1 MGSQISEGLVF
12 GGFSYDL
19 AFPFA
24 KNRKMSKEMVL
35 KDLERILSEK
45 GIKTALMV
53 LGSKEYNCFHKAVNI
68 IEKKFLFYKN
78 LLESEELRNKHIDA
92 LGAGNLALRIFFAM
106 HGCVNHANNILQAME
121 EEVKELVPNVNLA
134 LDNPNWWT
142 VSNINEPKT
151 PCVKTGVC
159 ICERGQEEPYVQS
172 CLHGDPSSILL
183 SDEKIKERQNKFID
197 LFVKMIKGRK

>member
-1 MGSQISEGLVF
+1 MGSQISDELVF

-35 KDLERILSEK
+35 KDLELLSEK

-53 LGSKEYNCFHKAVNI
+53 LDSKEYNCFHKAVNI
-68 IEKKFLFYKN
+68 VEKKFLFYKK

-92 LGAGNLALRIFFAM
+92 LGADNLALRIFFAM
-106 HGCVNHANNILQAME
+106 HGCVNHTEKILQAIE

-151 PCVKTGVC
+151 PCVKM
-159 ICERGQEEPYVQS
+159 
-172 CLHGDPSSILL
+172 L
-183 SDEKIKERQNKFID
+183 RQVSVSANE
-197 LFVKMIKGRK
+197 GRKSRMYKVVYMATRLVFYFLLKNIKKGKRSLEICLWK